1 MEEIDVKEL
10 LKTIWNRKLIIIIVA
25 LIFAIIAAI
34 YSFKIQKP
42 KYQANTT
49 VVLTKAGNTEN
60 SADAVTST
68 DITMNQDL
76 VATYSK
82 IIKSNSVLG
91 QVISNLQIDGLT
103 EDELRQN
110 VTVEAIEDT
119 EVISISVISEDP
131 EMAADIA
138 NEIGKVF
145 SEKIVDMYKIN
156 NVYTLDVAETPQNP
170 YNINPKK
177 YILIAFVIGIILPCG
192 IIVLIT
198 LFDNTVKSSSEI
210 EELLNTPVIAQ
221 INYYSELEESEEGGD
236 DDE

>member
-68 DITMNQDL
+68 DVTMNQDL
-76 VATYSK
+76 VATYSE
-82 IIKSNSVLG
+82 IIESNSVLG
-91 QVISNLQIDGLT
+91 QVIDNLQIEGLT
-103 EDELRQN
+103 ENDLRQN
-110 VTVEAIEDT
+110 ITVEAVEET
-119 EVISISVISEDP
+119 EVIRITVVNENA
-131 EMAADIA
+131 ENAARIA

-156 NVYTLDVAETPQNP
+156 NVYTLDVAEIPEEP

-177 YILIAFVIGIILPCG
+177 YILIAFALGIILSCG
-192 IIVLIT
+192 ICVVIS
-198 LFDNTVKSSSEI
+198 LFDNTVKSSSKI
-210 EELLNTPVIAQ
+210 EEVLNTPVIAQ
-221 INYYSELEESEEGGD
+221 INYYSDLEEKEGGE

>member
-68 DITMNQDL
+68 DVTMNQDL
-76 VATYSK
+76 VATYSE

-91 QVISNLQIDGLT
+91 QVIDNLQIEGLT
-103 EDELRQN
+103 ENDLRQN
-110 VTVEAIEDT
+110 VTVEAVEET
-119 EVISISVISEDP
+119 EVIRITVVSQNAEN
-131 EMAADIA
+131 AARIA

-156 NVYTLDVAETPQNP
+156 NVYTLDVAEIPEEP

-177 YILIAFVIGIILPCG
+177 YILIAFALGIILSCG
-192 IIVLIT
+192 ICVVIS
-198 LFDNTVKSSSEI
+198 LFDNTVKSSSKI
-210 EELLNTPVIAQ
+210 EEVLNTPVIAQ
-221 INYYSELEESEEGGD
+221 INYYSDLEEKEGGE

>member
-68 DITMNQDL
+68 DVTMNQDL
-76 VATYSK
+76 VATYSE

-91 QVISNLQIDGLT
+91 QVIDNLQIEGLT
-103 EDELRQN
+103 ENDLRQN
-110 VTVEAIEDT
+110 VTVEAVEET
-119 EVISISVISEDP
+119 EVIRITVVNEDA
-131 EMAADIA
+131 ENAARIA

-156 NVYTLDVAETPQNP
+156 NVYTLDVAKIPEEP

-177 YILIAFVIGIILPCG
+177 YILIAFALGIILSCG
-192 IIVLIT
+192 ICVVIS
-198 LFDNTVKSSSEI
+198 LFDNTVKSSSKI
-210 EELLNTPVIAQ
+210 EEVLNTPVIAQ
-221 INYYSELEESEEGGD
+221 INYYSDLEEKEGGE

>member
-42 KYQANTT
+42 KYQASTT

-68 DITMNQDL
+68 DVTMNQDL
-76 VATYSK
+76 VATYSE
-82 IIKSNSVLG
+82 IIESNSVLG
-91 QVISNLQIDGLT
+91 QVIDNLQIEGLT
-103 EDELRQN
+103 ENDLRQN
-110 VTVEAIEDT
+110 ITVEAVEET
-119 EVISISVISEDP
+119 EVIRITVVNENA
-131 EMAADIA
+131 ENAARIA

-156 NVYTLDVAETPQNP
+156 NVYTLDVAEIPEEP

-177 YILIAFVIGIILPCG
+177 YILIAFALGIILSCG
-192 IIVLIT
+192 ICVVIS
-198 LFDNTVKSSSEI
+198 LFDNTVKSSSKI
-210 EELLNTPVIAQ
+210 EEVLNTPVIAQ
-221 INYYSELEESEEGGD
+221 INYYSDLEEKEGGE

>member
-49 VVLTKAGNTEN
+49 VVLTKAGNTED

-68 DITMNQDL
+68 DVTMNQDL
-76 VATYSK
+76 VATYSE

-91 QVISNLQIDGLT
+91 QVIDNLQIEGLT
-103 EDELRQN
+103 ENDLRQN
-110 VTVEAIEDT
+110 VTVEAVEET
-119 EVISISVISEDP
+119 EVIRITVVNENA
-131 EMAADIA
+131 ENAARIA

-156 NVYTLDVAETPQNP
+156 NVYTLDVAEIPEEP

-177 YILIAFVIGIILPCG
+177 YILIAFALGIILSCG
-192 IIVLIT
+192 ICVVIS
-198 LFDNTVKSSSEI
+198 LFDNTVKSSSKI
-210 EELLNTPVIAQ
+210 EEVLNTPVIAQ
-221 INYYSELEESEEGGD
+221 INYYSDLEEKEGGE

>member
-68 DITMNQDL
+68 DVTMNQDL
-76 VATYSK
+76 VATYSE

-91 QVISNLQIDGLT
+91 QVIDNLQIEGLT
-103 EDELRQN
+103 ENDLRQN
-110 VTVEAIEDT
+110 VTVEAVEET
-119 EVISISVISEDP
+119 EVIRITVVNENA
-131 EMAADIA
+131 ENAARIA

-156 NVYTLDVAETPQNP
+156 NVYTLDVAEIPEEP

-177 YILIAFVIGIILPCG
+177 YILIAFALGIILSCG
-192 IIVLIT
+192 ICVVIS
-198 LFDNTVKSSSEI
+198 LFDNTVKSSSKI
-210 EELLNTPVIAQ
+210 EEVLNTPVIAQ
-221 INYYSELEESEEGGD
+221 INYYSDLEEKEGGE